1 MGRAGGPIA
10 RLLCRMKNFQ
20 GNFMNSMTNVSR
32 LLAAAVCGVVLAG
45 CNAVEDVRSNPS
57 TPLPT
62 QLVVLEGTVYGLG
75 IRRSI
80 VVRNGTGA
88 NAAQRLVQGFP
99 GEPVGSRGRESQFS
113 FGALVD
119 GTAYNLVVPPDLVPY
134 GKRCVVNNG
143 SGTLRYDSTAAA
155 QGAPQN
161 IEVVCSDDP
170 AVARYD
176 IRVATPAAFRDA
188 PGATVRLMTEE
199 GIYDADP
206 KSTADGDPEYVWFRD
221 ALITVPASGVLPF
234 QNIVT
239 ATTETG
245 STATLKL
252 VNRCAVSNHT
262 RPSPAASVGAD
273 VTDISVGAC
282 AFAVGGSTAGTT
294 ETGGAVRYSRPVGV
308 TVDPAMGTGGLRL
321 ELQYANGTPIPSTG
335 GPTTEVTVS
344 AFGSDFSF
352 PTLVTSGSE
361 CPAPELG
368 VDPIPCQVRGFYKVV
383 VKQQPLNQK
392 CIVTASTVGSTSPL
406 LGLNDLSTPVTVTNN
421 ANTNYAAAA
430 NLYIL
435 DESIGKGT
443 FLVSP
448 RDFTGL
454 RVYCR
459 NLPVPGRILR
469 GTYQLKNITTLTAD
483 VLTGAFPWSPAY
495 AGRRE
500 FSHMLT
506 LFDDGTFLFGAHTTG
521 DAFNSTSVAN
531 HVEYGFYDFNADTIV
546 DANNRVAGAKLRF
559 TIHVDA
565 NTGVATGPLA
575 AGLSAAEGPRNVG
588 TGQAAVRHQVLTGVT
603 LGTVAGTTRRTLTGT
618 FGPDA
623 STATT
628 ATRVMEF
635 EEPASVAGQMTGT
648 WIAQDKMGFWAF
660 NADTTWG
667 YHAGVENGYANI
679 QNNCFKM
686 DDYTVSSGVYVVT
699 SGANLTYCAPVGQV
713 FNSLQGSVAHSPVPL
728 LQTRL
733 PGWNGW
739 MPGSELGG
747 GSTTRSPS
755 PVHFVIAPASG
766 FAAAADPTIFPAGSI
781 GPTTWCATEI
791 LGVRSTENGALTSE
805 LQPVYFCRNTI

>member
-1 MGRAGGPIA
+1 
-10 RLLCRMKNFQ
+10 MKNIQ
-20 GNFMNSMTNVSR
+20 GNFMNSMINVSR
-32 LLAAAVCGVVLAG
+32 LLAAALCTTVLLG
-45 CNAVEDVRSNPS
+45 CNAVEDVRSDPS
-57 TPLPT
+57 TPLPS

-75 IRRSI
+75 IRRSV
-80 VVRNGTGA
+80 VVRNGTA
-88 NAAQRLVQGFP
+88 SRLIQGFP
-99 GEPVGSRGRESQFS
+99 GEPVGTRGRESLFS

-119 GTAYNLVVPPDLVPY
+119 GSAYNIVVPADLVPY

-143 SGTLRYDSTAAA
+143 AGTLHYSASAPA

-161 IEVVCSDDP
+161 IEVVCTDDP

-199 GIYDADP
+199 GIYEADP
-206 KSTADGDPEYVWFRD
+206 KNTADGDPNYVWFRD
-221 ALITVPASGVLPF
+221 ALITLPATGVLPF

-239 ATTETG
+239 ATTEEG

-252 VNRCAVSNHT
+252 VNRCAVANHT
-262 RPSPAASVGAD
+262 RPSPIASAGAD

-282 AFAVGGSTAGTT
+282 RFSVGGSTVGTT
-294 ETGGAVRYSRPVGV
+294 ETGGAVRYSRPIGV
-308 TVDPAMGTGGLRL
+308 TADPAMGAGGLRL
-321 ELQYANGTPIPSTG
+321 ELQYANGTPMPSTG
-335 GPTTEVTVS
+335 GPTTEVTVTS
-344 AFGSDFSF
+344 FGGNFSF
-352 PTLVTSGSE
+352 PTQVTSGAE

-368 VDPIPCQVRGFYKVV
+368 VDPIPCQVRGFYKIV
-383 VKQQPLNQK
+383 VKQQPTNQK
-392 CIVTASTVGSTSPL
+392 CLVAASAVGSTSPL
-406 LGLNDLSTPVTVTNN
+406 LGLNDLSIPVAVTNN
-421 ANTNYAAAA
+421 ANTNFAAAA

-435 DESIGKGT
+435 DESVGKGT

-448 RDFTGL
+448 RDYTGL

-459 NLPVPGRILR
+459 NTPAPARVLR
-469 GTYQLKNITTLTAD
+469 GTYQLKNISTFTAG
-483 VLTGAFPWSPAY
+483 VVTGVFPWSPAY

-506 LFDDGTFLFGAHTTG
+506 LFDDGTFLFGAHSTG

-531 HVEYGFYDFNADTIV
+531 HVEYGFYDYEANAV
-546 DANNRVAGAKLRF
+546 ADANNRIAGPKLRF

-565 NTGVATGPLA
+565 NTGAVTGPLA
-575 AGLSAAEGPRNVG
+575 AGLSPAEGPRTVG
-588 TGQAAVRHQVLTGVT
+588 TGENAVRHQVLASLVLGSVPGST
-603 LGTVAGTTRRTLTGT
+603 L
-618 FGPDA
+618 
-623 STATT
+623 
-628 ATRVMEF
+628 TRVMEF
-635 EEPASVAGQMTGT
+635 EEPASTTGQMEGT
-648 WIAQDKMGFWAF
+648 WIRQDRMGFWSF
-660 NADTTWG
+660 NSDTTWG
-667 YHAGVENGYANI
+667 YHAGVEDGYANI

-686 DDYTVSSGVYVVT
+686 DDYTVSSGQYVVT

-733 PGWNGW
+733 PGWRGW

-755 PVHFVIAPASG
+755 PVHFVIAPAAT
-766 FAAAADPTIFPAGSI
+766 FAAAANPAIFPAGSI

-791 LGVRSTENGALTSE
+791 MGLRSTQNGALTSD
-805 LQPVYFCRNTI
+805 LQPVYYCRNN